1 MNDGDAHRYVVQR
14 WNGSQF
20 NLDEDYLADES
31 VVQLALNGSVVAT
44 VLATNADLEALAIGH
59 FACEH
64 GCAEALHDAPVHH
77 STLQGVHIVEVTVEK
92 TFIIAERQGLVTTS
106 CGACTADDRSE
117 LIQLNGRVDE
127 PLNSIDLAQLL
138 DALPLLN
145 QNQPLFAKTGG
156 VHAAGLL
163 YSLEPGDLLVRE
175 DIGRHNAVDKV
186 VGAHLMS
193 GLAQRPM
200 ALTLS
205 GRCGWDIVAKAAR
218 MNIPVI
224 ASIGAASSLAAETA
238 RACGITLVTFGREGK
253 GTVIGAVQGRFQGK
267 D

>member
-20 NLDEDYLADES
+20 NLDEDFLADES
-31 VVQLALNGSVVAT
+31 VVQLVLNGAVLAT
-44 VLATNADLEALAIGH
+44 VLATNADLKALAIGH

-77 STLQGVHIVEVTVEK
+77 STSQGVHRVEVTVEK

-117 LIQLNGRVDE
+117 LIQVNGRVDE

-193 GLAQRPM
+193 GVAQRPM

-205 GRCGWDIVAKAAR
+205 GRGGWAIVAKPPRRTTPAPAP
-218 MNIPVI
+218 M
-224 ASIGAASSLAAETA
+224 GAPSPLAAEPEG
-238 RACGITLVTFGREGK
+238 ACGIPRAPLGREGK
-253 GTVIGAVQGRFQGK
+253 GTVMGAVKGRLQGK